1 MDRKFNLLR
10 YHDNVYSENGEDG
23 IIEYL
28 IKKICLNEIQCCE
41 FGAWDGMKFSNTF
54 NLVKNYNARAVY
66 IEGDESKYLD
76 LLETC
81 KKYPNIVPIKKFIS
95 AANNENSIDQVL
107 SKTFLK
113 KNFEILSI
121 DVDSNDL
128 EIFETMKDYHPK
140 IVIIEISSDLG
151 SNISNRYS
159 KDSKNLDSNDEPYV
173 ASFRSVAEV
182 CKIKEYTIVAHT
194 GNLILVHNQF
204 LDKINFPKYL
214 IENPKIL
221 FSNRYKLNNLF
232 LNKKNNFFIMILS
245 FTTKKLFKLLPKNI
259 QERLKSS
266 FLL

>member
-1 MDRKFNLLR
+1 MEKRFNILK
-10 YHDNVYSENGEDG
+10 YYNNIYSENGEDG

-28 IKKICLNEIQCCE
+28 IKKLSLNDIQCCE
-41 FGAWDGMKFSNTF
+41 FGAWDGKKFSNTF

-95 AANNENSIDQVL
+95 PTNDENSIDQVL

-128 EIFETMKDYHPK
+128 EIFETMKDYYPK

-151 SNISNRYS
+151 PDILYRYN
-159 KDSKNLDSNDEPYV
+159 KDSKNFDSNGEPFV
-173 ASFRSVAEV
+173 ASFSSVVEV
-182 CKIKEYTIVAHT
+182 CKNKGYTIIAHT
-194 GNLILVHNQF
+194 GNLILVYNQY
-204 LDKINFPKYL
+204 LEKINLPINL
-214 IENPKIL
+214 IENPRLIFMNKHKL
-221 FSNRYKLNNLF
+221 FNLF
-232 LNKKNNFFIMILS
+232 LNKKDNFF
-245 FTTKKLFKLLPKNI
+245 FTIVFFVIKKLFKLLPKNI
-259 QERLKSS
+259 QQRMKNRL
-266 FLL
+266 